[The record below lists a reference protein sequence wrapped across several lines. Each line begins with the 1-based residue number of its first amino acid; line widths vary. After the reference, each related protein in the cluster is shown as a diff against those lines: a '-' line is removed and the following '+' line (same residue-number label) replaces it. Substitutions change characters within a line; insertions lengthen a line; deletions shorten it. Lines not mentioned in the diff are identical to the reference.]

1 MTTTASPRQT
11 RRRISAGAI
20 WRGLAGVAGLFVLLE
35 IVSRSGLISTTY
47 LPPFSEV
54 VWRALQLWIDPD
66 FLSNV
71 GQTLLTYLLGLLIS
85 AVIAIPLGI
94 VFGLLNPVY
103 RATRAVVELIRPI
116 PPVALIPLVLL
127 ALGNGLEMKLVIV
140 VFAAVWPIMFNTL
153 YGVHDVDPYQKDMGR
168 SFGLGRFGI
177 IRRIVI
183 PAAAPF
189 IMTGVRIASSIA
201 LIVVITVELISPG
214 GAKGIG
220 AYIAAQQLSYQDS
233 AVTYLSVLAATITAG
248 VLGLVINLVIGWV
261 ERRFFGWDSTARD
274 GV

>member
-1 MTTTASPRQT
+1 MTATSPRRSS
-11 RRRISAGAI
+11 RRFNAGTL
-20 WRGLAGVAGLFVLLE
+20 WRGLAGVAGLVALLE
-35 IVSRSGLISTTY
+35 IVSRSGIIGTTY
-47 LPPFSEV
+47 LPPFDAV
-54 VWRALQLWIDPD
+54 LWRALQLWVDPE
-66 FLSNV
+66 FLANV
-71 GQTLLTYLLGLLIS
+71 GQTMLTYLLGMLIA

-94 VFGLLNPVY
+94 VFGLVNPVY
-103 RATRAVVELIRPI
+103 RAARALIELIRPI

-127 ALGNGLEMKLVIV
+127 ALGNGLNMKLVIV

-153 YGVHDVDPYQKDMGR
+153 YGVHDVDPYQKEMGR
-168 SFGLGRFGI
+168 SFGLGRFAI

-183 PAAAPF
+183 PAASPF

-233 AVTYLSVLAATITAG
+233 AITYLAVLAATITSG
-248 VLGLVINLVIGWV
+248 VLGLVVNLVIGWA
-261 ERRFFGWDSTARD
+261 ERRWFAWDTTAKD